1 MKYDLDLAKFEVRGA
16 RKRAGQS
23 HAPNLSNEAFDSIS
37 SLKHVTLGSL
47 GKSQG
52 LVAWPAAAKVV

>member
-1 MKYDLDLAKFEVRGA
+1 MKYDLDFAKFEVRGP

-23 HAPNLSNEAFDSIS
+23 LAPNLSNEAFDSIS
-37 SLKHVTLGSL
+37 SLKHVILGSL

-52 LVAWPAAAKVV
+52 LVVWPAAAKVV